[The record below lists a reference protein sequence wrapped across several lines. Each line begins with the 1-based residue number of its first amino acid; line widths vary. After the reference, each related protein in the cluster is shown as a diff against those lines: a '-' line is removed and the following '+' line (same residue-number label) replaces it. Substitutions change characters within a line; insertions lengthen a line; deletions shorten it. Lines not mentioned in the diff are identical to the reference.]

1 MYVNAE
7 EYNFFLICHGSCSKK
22 KSGRIIEK
30 QQIIINS
37 RLTIRVLATLQP
49 RVPAPSNRHLAD
61 TIFSKSRVGTNRQ
74 HINFKLRS
82 TDDSANL
89 YHKINSNT
97 DEYYGGEGVV
107 WFFVCLF
114 CFCVF
119 LFVSKQSKDLF
130 QLLGLFFPKIE
141 KEVE

>member
-1 MYVNAE
+1 MPWQ
-7 EYNFFLICHGSCSKK
+7 LLKK

-97 DEYYGGEGVV
+97 DEYYRVGGGG
-107 WFFVCLF
+107 LF
-114 CFCVF
+114 GF
-119 LFVSKQSKDLF
+119 LFVCFDFVFSCLF
-130 QLLGLFFPKIE
+130 PNKAKTYFNCWGFSSPK
-141 KEVE
+141 